1 MNTPDTGALTG
12 APFIAS
18 EDCEGVR
25 HRASDAELSD
35 RERDALELL
44 AAGLG
49 TAMAAQTLAGRYG
62 VSLRQSQRYVRVA
75 ALELLEPLTGH
86 ELDIQ
91 AGQALYRLDLIAGRA
106 MAAGDTGAAIRATR
120 AHGALLAQLR
130 RAIEPPAG
138 PRSRIRLARSTI
150 GVPPPPF

>member
-1 MNTPDTGALTG
+1 MSHPDTN
-12 APFIAS
+12 
-18 EDCEGVR
+18 DV
-25 HRASDAELSD
+25 SDAPAIGARATDTELSE

-62 VSLRQSQRYVRVA
+62 VSLRQAQRYVRVA

-130 RAIEPPAG
+130 RAIEPAG
-138 PRSRIRLARSTI
+138 GRGRIKLRRTTLGDLS
-150 GVPPPPF
+150 PPPF

>member
-1 MNTPDTGALTG
+1 MDNAAPDTG
-12 APFIAS
+12 PDI
-18 EDCEGVR
+18 
-25 HRASDAELSD
+25 RARSTDAELNE

-44 AAGLG
+44 AAGIG
-49 TAMAAQTLAGRYG
+49 SAMAAHTLSSRYG
-62 VSLRQSQRYVRVA
+62 VSLRQAQRYVRVA

-106 MAAGDTGAAIRATR
+106 MAAGDSGVAIRATR

-130 RAIEPPAG
+130 RAIEPAG
-138 PRSRIRLARSTI
+138 PRARIRLPRSTI
-150 GVPPPPF
+150 GAAPPF